1 MFALIAQPIWNA
13 IVADA
18 ATTAQPPTETTFE
31 QAFDRDPIPTELYGT
46 HLPDIGQQ
54 LGELA
59 VVDEYM
65 AALKLKQGAGLER
78 RLRHAW
84 SSVSVTP
91 ASPSRAQ

>member
-1 MFALIAQPIWNA
+1 MPSWPTPQP
-13 IVADA
+13 
-18 ATTAQPPTETTFE
+18 PPTETTFE

-65 AALKLKQGAGLER
+65 AALKQGAGLER

>member
-46 HLPDIGQQ
+46 HLPDI
-54 LGELA
+54 
-59 VVDEYM
+59 DEYM